1 MTTAWT
7 NESSPFHQGEQAIQQ
22 RLGVRD
28 KLEKLGRRM
37 IRDHMPDQHRA
48 FFEQLPLIII
58 GSVDQAG
65 RPWASAMAG
74 QPGFISTP
82 DDRKLNIAG
91 RPIAG
96 DPLNDTLLAGTE
108 VGLLGIDFQQR
119 RRNRLNGQVQS
130 TSKSGFEINVAQTFG
145 NCPAYIQTRE
155 YTFRET
161 GIGTDAVS
169 SSIRLK
175 SLSQKDRNM
184 IETADTFFIATH
196 YSGEAGKPSAGVDVS
211 HRGGKP
217 GFVRIDDDNILTWPE
232 FSGNNHFNT
241 LGNLL
246 LNPRAGLLFID
257 FDSGDLLYL
266 TGTTSIIWNGQ
277 DVETFE
283 GAERLVQFKL
293 EEMIRIEGAFPL
305 QWSFKGYSRSLER
318 TGSWATKQ
326 STS

>member
-7 NESSPFHQGEQAIQQ
+7 NEASPFHQGEQALQQ
-22 RLGVRD
+22 RFGVRD
-28 KLEKLGRRM
+28 KMEKLGRRM

-65 RPWASAMAG
+65 RPWASVVVG

-82 DDRKLNIAG
+82 DERSMSIAAQ
-91 RPIAG
+91 PIAG
-96 DPLNDTLLAGTE
+96 DPLNDTLLAGAD

-119 RRNRLNGQVQS
+119 RRNRLNGQVQA
-130 TSKSGFEINVAQTFG
+130 TTKSGFEINVAQTFG
-145 NCPAYIQTRE
+145 NCPAYIQTRD
-155 YTFRET
+155 YTYRET
-161 GIGTDAVS
+161 ATEAITPSIS
-169 SSIRLK
+169 SK
-175 SLSQKDRNM
+175 SFSDKDRDM
-184 IETADTFFIATH
+184 IKTADTFFIATH
-196 YSGEAGKPSAGVDVS
+196 YSAEEGEASSGVDVS

-217 GFVRIDDDNILTWPE
+217 GFIRIDDDGTLTWPE

-266 TGTTSIIWNGQ
+266 TGTTSIIWDGQ
-277 DVETFE
+277 EVETFA

-293 EEMIRIEGAFPL
+293 EELIRIEAAFPL
-305 QWSFKGYSRSLER
+305 QWSFQGYSRSLES
-318 TGSWATKQ
+318 TGSWAAEK
-326 STS
+326 SAS